1 MRIGQTLTLLLI
13 SLLPGLAPRS
23 ATAALA
29 GQPTL
34 TIAAYDS
41 FLAKGGLGPAIFPLF
56 ESQCHCRLRT
66 ISVGSAGQLVGRL
79 ELAAKRGKPLSQV
92 AIGLDAQSFYRAV
105 AKKFVEPWGTWQ
117 PGDFSKLSGDT
128 RIGNDFLPID
138 YGILAFIADK
148 KQTKERKLQLPR
160 HLSDLA
166 DPKWKR
172 NFILEDPRTS
182 APGLDFM
189 LFAQTQNQ
197 EDAIRGQWLTLTPGW
212 DSAYGLFLKGEAPMV
227 WSYVTSQAYQEMHGD
242 SEGRYTA
249 VVFDEGMPFQVE
261 GAVLVRDSFRSPE
274 ERKLACDFLEFLIS
288 PQVQQL
294 IPEKNWMFPAREG
307 IPLPAAFARLP
318 RPRRLLRLPDDPAKV
333 DSSLKSWERAAG
345 QKK

>member
-1 MRIGQTLTLLLI
+1 MRIGLVLTILLI
-13 SLLPGLAPRS
+13 SLPPGFAPS
-23 ATAALA
+23 SALA
-29 GQPTL
+29 AQPLLTL
-34 TIAAYDS
+34 VAYDS

-56 ESQCHCRLRT
+56 ESRCHCKLRT

-79 ELAAKRGKPLSQV
+79 ELAAKRHKPLAQV
-92 AIGLDAQSFYRAV
+92 VIGLDAQSFFNAV
-105 AKKFVEPWGTWQ
+105 AKKFVEPWGGWQ
-117 PGDFSKLSGDT
+117 PRDFYQLSGDA

-148 KQTKERKLQLPR
+148 KQMKERKLVLPR
-160 HLSDLA
+160 HMSDLA

-197 EDAIRGQWLTLTPGW
+197 EDAIRGQWLTLAPGW

-242 SEGRYTA
+242 SEGRYVA
-249 VVFDEGMPFQVE
+249 VVFDDEMPFQVE
-261 GAVLVRDSFRSPE
+261 GAILVRDSFRSPE
-274 ERKLACDFLEFLIS
+274 ERKLATDFLEFLVS
-288 PQVQQL
+288 PEVQKL
-294 IPEKNWMFPAREG
+294 IPEKNWMFPARDG
-307 IPLPAAFARLP
+307 TPLPAAYSHLP
-318 RPRRLLRLPDDPAKV
+318 RPRRLLRLPDDPVQV
-333 DSSLKSWERAAG
+333 DSRLKSWERAAG
-345 QKK
+345 QKR